1 METNYLLNSM
11 QGGDTQRKGW
21 DSFYQ
26 LVHCLIKPISKQ
38 YNEDTALKVPHQ
50 DHKHI

>member
-1 METNYLLNSM
+1 METNYFLNSM
-11 QGGDTQRKGW
+11 QGEGMQRKSW

-38 YNEDTALKVPHQ
+38 YNEDTALKVSHQ
-50 DHKHI
+50 DHKYI